1 MRLTWQSTATATTCA
16 GLMIIGSVALTQER
30 VTTPRGPTKP
40 PASVKA
46 PVDLIHVNSCHV
58 NLIDRTT
65 LAASRAGVLDFVKP
79 EEGHDIKLGEVIAK
93 VKDEVAQAQLA
104 TAKLTAK
111 NDIEIRFAQ
120 KSAEL
125 AWQEHK
131 KAEQSNK
138 QLPGTITDIEMK
150 RLLLAAEKAD
160 LQIENAKN
168 DHAIAGSKQ
177 VEAGALVATHEIVTT
192 IAGMVTKVYKRT
204 GEGVREGDPI
214 IDIVSNKRM
223 RVMGYVPFKDISRVR
238 KGDKVL
244 VKLDIPNIQ
253 VPEEDLRFEGEIT
266 FIDSAVTKVTNPE
279 VRVFAEVINPD
290 GILRDGAVAEM
301 VIYPGKA
308 VAPANATT
316 QRAFPKKPVEDR

>member
-1 MRLTWQSTATATTCA
+1 MQVTWQRTATASTCA
-16 GLMIIGSVALTQER
+16 GLMIIASVAMTQER
-30 VTTPRGPTKP
+30 VTAPRGPAKPAGASVKP
-40 PASVKA
+40 PA
-46 PVDLIHVNSCHV
+46 DLIHVNSCHV
-58 NLIDRTT
+58 NLFDKTT

-93 VKDEVAQAQLA
+93 VKDEVAAAQLA

-111 NDIEIRFAQ
+111 SDIEIRFAQ

-150 RLLLAAEKAD
+150 RLLLAAEKSD
-160 LQIENAKN
+160 LQIENAEN
-168 DHAIAGSKQ
+168 EHAIAASKRD
-177 VEAGALVATHEIVTT
+177 EADALVKTHEIVST
-192 IAGMVTKVYKRT
+192 IAGMVTKAYKRT

-214 IDIVSNKRM
+214 VDVVNNKRM
-223 RVMGYVPFKDISRVR
+223 RVMGYVPIKDIGRVR

-244 VKLDIPNIQ
+244 VKLDVPNAEL
-253 VPEEDLRFEGEIT
+253 PEEDLRFQGEIT
-266 FIDSAVTKVTNPE
+266 FIDSAVQKVNPE
-279 VRVFAEVINPD
+279 VRVFAVVDNLD
-290 GILRDGAVAEM
+290 GILRDGAVAAM

-308 VAPANATT
+308 LAPANATT
-316 QRAFPKKPVEDR
+316 KREFPKRPVEDR